1 VLAFKLKVKKIIK
14 NKNNYF
20 FLSKIVYKLAIRVN
34 VDLMQSNHVI
44 RKEKEQNTNF
54 KIGRDNQKSA
64 IHESNMKK
72 LS

>member
-1 VLAFKLKVKKIIK
+1 MLAFKLKVKKIIK

-54 KIGRDNQKSA
+54 KICRDNQKSA